1 MIIKEE
7 DKQPKRE
14 RTLEQVKRTFA
25 TDNDARWRNVKS
37 ARADAKFSYM
47 RDNAE

>member
-1 MIIKEE
+1 VIIKEE

-14 RTLEQVKRTFA
+14 RTLEQVKKMFA
-25 TDNDARWRNVKS
+25 TGYDARWHNVKS

-47 RDNAE
+47 RDDAK